1 MSNRFANTKS
11 HFRHNFLRCL
21 MTQIY
26 LYIILTEY
34 FSFLLNL
41 FQICSFNQ
49 IRCESQFNTLFWM
62 TRNTFLSILLRLF
75 WIIALGFQ
83 SKISLYEIPV
93 MFITAIEISDWNESL
108 HRHSKNDLIK
118 LSRVQCFVHFYFIS
132 LTFNVYFIWNFNSHH
147 VIRNQRYNLVTKSQN
162 NCLYYECTYS
172 NCIHEMN

>member
-1 MSNRFANTKS
+1 MSNRFANSKS

-41 FQICSFNQ
+41 FQICPFNQ
-49 IRCESQFNTLFWM
+49 IWCESQFNTLFWM

-75 WIIALGFQ
+75 WIIALEFQ
-83 SKISLYEIPV
+83 SSKISLYEIPV

-108 HRHSKNDLIK
+108 RRHSKNDLIK
-118 LSRVQCFVHFYFIS
+118 LSRVQCFVHFYF
-132 LTFNVYFIWNFNSHH
+132 SHFQCLFH
-147 VIRNQRYNLVTKSQN
+147 LKFQFTSRNPQSTLQFGD
-162 NCLYYECTYS
+162 
-172 NCIHEMN
+172 